1 LHVYRNFDN
10 SLGKTTIEISVL
22 IALDEV
28 VLKRLSEAV
37 LLARGDRSQREFSRA
52 LGVAQSTIQAWENGR
67 NTPSLENLEKLARI
81 RGDLPESFLAYLY
94 GRSVGEALPIEQQ
107 IEVMSCQQI
116 SKVMKQ
122 VADRLGRE

>member
-1 LHVYRNFDN
+1 MYRNFDN

>member
-1 LHVYRNFDN
+1 VYRNFDN

>member
-1 LHVYRNFDN
+1 M
-10 SLGKTTIEISVL
+10 
-22 IALDEV
+22 DEV